1 VSLAPGARLGP
12 YEVLA
17 PLGAGGMGEVYRAR
31 DTRLRREVAVKV
43 LPEAVSQ
50 DRDRLRRFEQEA
62 LASSALNHPNI
73 VTVHDFGSEGEAPYV
88 VMELLEGQSL
98 RERLSTGPLPD
109 ARAVEY
115 GIEIANGLAAAHAK
129 GIVHRDL
136 KPENVFVTRD
146 GRVKIL
152 DFGLAKLTHPE
163 GSAGPQ
169 PEAPTFTAVTEPG
182 AIMGTVGYMSP
193 EQVKGVPADARSDL
207 FSFGGI
213 LYEMLSGRRAFSGP
227 SIADTMSAILR
238 DEPPPI
244 SPDPVPSPLERVIR
258 RCLEKSPEERFQSA
272 RDLAFAL
279 REASGRHEAPASPP
293 ASPARK
299 ALLPW
304 GTIGVVVLAAA
315 AAALVF
321 DAGGIRQ
328 RLPGAREPARIRSL
342 AVLTLKNLSGDPGQD
357 YFVAG
362 MTEALTAS
370 LAQIRSLKVI
380 SRTSA
385 TLYDG
390 SKRPLR
396 EIARELRVDAVVE
409 GSLARSG
416 NRVRITA
423 QLIQGES
430 EAHLWAKS
438 YDRELGD
445 VLTLQEEIVRSI
457 AEQIETELTLDERS
471 RLASSR
477 AVAPKAYEAY
487 LLGRHFLDSGTE
499 EGLNKAF
506 DQFGRALEVQNDYA
520 AAYAGIASYY
530 AILPFYSALSPAE
543 VFPKARAAAER
554 SVELDE
560 GLPEAHASL
569 GYIRAYYEWDWAA
582 AEREFRRALDLRPSF
597 ADAHFSYSRFLAASG
612 RMQEAVAEIKRAED
626 LDPRSLDLNAN
637 AALLSYFQGRFDEAL
652 TQLLAIKQAD
662 PALPVAHWGIGLS
675 HEQKGRKAEA
685 LGSLE
690 EATRLSKSFNFR
702 TSLAHAHAV
711 FGQERQARE
720 FLTVLTERSRK
731 SYVPAYYFALVYTGL
746 GEKDRA
752 FEWLERAYQERST
765 VLAYLRLD
773 PRLAPLRGDPRYADL
788 VRRIGFPSPS

>member
-1 VSLAPGARLGP
+1 MPLSPGARLGP

-43 LPEAVSQ
+43 LPEGVSQ

-62 LASSALNHPNI
+62 LAASALNHPNI
-73 VTVHDFGSEGEAPYV
+73 VTIHDFGSEGAAPYV
-88 VMELLEGQSL
+88 VMELLEGQTL

-109 ARAVEY
+109 AKAVEY
-115 GIEIANGLAAAHAK
+115 GVEIANGLAAAHAR

-146 GRVKIL
+146 GLVKIL
-152 DFGLAKLTHPE
+152 DFGLAKLTQSE

-169 PEAPTFTAVTEPG
+169 LEASTFTAVTEPG

-193 EQVKGVPADARSDL
+193 EQVKGLPADARSDL

-213 LYEMLSGRRAFSGP
+213 LYEMLTGRRAFSGP

-244 SPDPVPSPLERVIR
+244 SPDPGPSPLERVIR

-279 REASGRHEAPASPP
+279 RESSGRHEAPAAPPLSPP
-293 ASPARK
+293 RK
-299 ALLPW
+299 ILLPAAV
-304 GTIGVVVLAAA
+304 IGVVVLAAA
-315 AAALVF
+315 AVVVF

-328 RLPGAREPARIRSL
+328 RLLGAREPVRIRSL

-362 MTEALTAS
+362 MTETLTAS

-385 TLYDG
+385 ILYDG
-390 SKRPLR
+390 SKKPLR
-396 EIARELRVDAVVE
+396 EIARELHVDAVVE
-409 GSLARSG
+409 GSLVRSG

-423 QLIQGES
+423 QLIQAQS

-457 AEQIETELTLDERS
+457 AEQIEAELTLDERS

-477 AVAPKAYEAY
+477 AVAPNAYEAY
-487 LLGRHFLDSGTE
+487 LLGRYFLDSGTE
-499 EGLNKAF
+499 EGLKKAF
-506 DQFGRALEVQNDYA
+506 DQFSRALEVQNDYA

-543 VFPKARAAAER
+543 VLPKARAAAER

-612 RMQEAVAEIKRAED
+612 RMEEAVAEIKRAED

-637 AALLSYFQGRFDEAL
+637 AALLSYFHGSYDEAL
-652 TQLLAIKQAD
+652 TKLLAIKQAD

-675 HEQKGRKAEA
+675 YEQKGRKAEA
-685 LGSLE
+685 LASLE

-711 FGQERQARE
+711 FGQEGQARE

-731 SYVPAYYFALVYTGL
+731 SYVPAYYFVLVYTGL